1 MLRIHICLK
10 KGSMKSGGIQDWRD
24 FEPFGMNRWRTN
36 RQAQSMESLLLHSTF
51 SGEANLPKHLKHF
64 NDFICIYDASKKA
77 SSRSKDANI
86 FPKN

>member
-1 MLRIHICLK
+1 
-10 KGSMKSGGIQDWRD
+10 MKSGGIQDWRN
-24 FEPFGMNRWRTN
+24 FEHSGMTRWRT
-36 RQAQSMESLLLHSTF
+36 RRKAQSMENLLSHSIF

-77 SSRSKDANI
+77 SGRSKAANV